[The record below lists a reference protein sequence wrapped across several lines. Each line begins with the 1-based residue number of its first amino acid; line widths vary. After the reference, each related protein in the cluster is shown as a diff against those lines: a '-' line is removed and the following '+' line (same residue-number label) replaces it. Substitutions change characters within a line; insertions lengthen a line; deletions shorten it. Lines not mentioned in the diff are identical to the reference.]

1 MGVKIFLIPIFFS
14 PLKSSFRPYP
24 LFFTKSLRQFGKK
37 GCVGFEDWRLE
48 RKGHCFH
55 HASDPY
61 GVYPFWRSEEI
72 PHFFAKNG
80 EFTPF
85 TFEHNSGTVE
95 MVLIFV
101 DTHGESPWHSFQN
114 TSYA

>member
-1 MGVKIFLIPIFFS
+1 MWVFRIGDWKEKATVSILRLIPMAFIH
-14 PLKSSFRPYP
+14 
-24 LFFTKSLRQFGKK
+24 FG
-37 GCVGFEDWRLE
+37 G
-48 RKGHCFH
+48 
-55 HASDPY
+55 
-61 GVYPFWRSEEI
+61 SEEI

-80 EFTPF
+80 EFTLF

-95 MVLIFV
+95 MVLIFL